1 MICSIF
7 VLSPRGDTILSKMY
21 RTRPEVGAHERSHTE
36 AFFRKV
42 KFWNAAHG
50 NDGVGASVAADD
62 DKENSA
68 VDPSP
73 SSHSSHQ
80 HQDGKGTKSTG
91 SSSSRDLLLDGK
103 DPPPIFTM
111 PDGLSY
117 LHINRNGLIFACST
131 FQNVSPCTVIELLSR
146 IAKVFKDYCGTLSEE
161 AIRKN
166 FILLY
171 ELLDEM
177 VDYGYAQL
185 TRTETLKPF
194 VYNEP
199 IVVASVPNTGKMIN
213 PKTASANAV
222 HKPVIGGVNMK
233 GKSVNQ
239 NQKNEIF
246 VDILE
251 RLNVIFSNNG
261 HVVNSTID
269 GCIQMKSYLAG
280 NPELR
285 LALNEDLVIQSSS
298 SNGSDGTT
306 QYGQVVLDDISF
318 HDCVNLT
325 EFEHART
332 LSFFPPDGEFIV
344 LNYRLTGDYRTPFRI
359 FPHITELAPTSSS
372 AGNSFEITVMV
383 RAEME
388 TTHFGANVVLELP
401 LPKCT
406 ASATCSILTGSAHL
420 SSDSTGGPSIP
431 GVNALKKNRNSGS
444 AAEYVTS
451 GGESKIVWSTKKFP
465 GSTEQ
470 TLKIKV
476 TLERGKTLTSGIRR
490 EIGPVNMNFEIPMF
504 NVSNLNVR
512 YLRIAE
518 NMPGYAPYRWV
529 RYVTQSYSY
538 VCRM

>member
-1 MICSIF
+1 MISSIF
-7 VLSPRGDTILSKMY
+7 VLSPRGDTVLSKMY

-42 KFWNAAHG
+42 KFWNSMKGGQESGGSGIGDDFNSGAAAAEESKTFDEDENEAKASDGHG
-50 NDGVGASVAADD
+50 HGLG
-62 DKENSA
+62 
-68 VDPSP
+68 
-73 SSHSSHQ
+73 SHMKQ
-80 HQDGKGTKSTG
+80 
-91 SSSSRDLLLDGK
+91 
-103 DPPPIFTM
+103 DPPPVFRM
-111 PDGLSY
+111 PDGQSY
-117 LHINRNGLIFACST
+117 LHINRNGLIFACAT
-131 FQNVSPCTVIELLSR
+131 CTNVSPCTVIELLSR

-177 VDYGYAQL
+177 IDYGYPQL

-199 IVVASVPNTGKMIN
+199 IVVQAVPNTGKMIN

-222 HKPVIGGVNMK
+222 HKPVIGGVNAK
-233 GKSVNQ
+233 GKSVNK

-285 LALNEDLVIQSSS
+285 LALNEDLVIKTATPGQTG
-298 SNGSDGTT
+298 NYGS
-306 QYGQVVLDDISF
+306 VVLDDISF
-318 HDCVNLT
+318 HDCVNLS
-325 EFEHART
+325 EFEHGRT

-344 LNYRLTGDYRTPFRI
+344 VNYRLTGEYRTPFRI
-359 FPHITELAPTSSS
+359 FP
-372 AGNSFEITVMV
+372 TVEETGPRSLEVTLHV

-388 TTHFGANVVLELP
+388 NTHFGANVLVEVP
-401 LPKCT
+401 LPTHTT
-406 ASATCSILTGSAHL
+406 AATCNLISNGS
-420 SSDSTGGPSIP
+420 T
-431 GVNALKKNRNSGS
+431 SGS
-444 AAEYVTS
+444 SAEYVGS
-451 GGESKIVWSTKKFP
+451 ERKVVWSIKKFP
-465 GSTEQ
+465 GGTEQ
-470 TLKIKV
+470 TLKIKI
-476 TLERGKTLTSGIRR
+476 TLDQPSTTQTRR

-518 NMPGYAPYRWV
+518 NMPGYSPYRWV

-538 VCRM
+538 VCRV